1 MLLQSGSFPTS
12 HALINNQWIPGGIH
26 VNDSLLTSYGEKN
39 ISEKNIGDDGIA
51 IPGFI
56 DLQVNGHGG
65 MDLLAAESVADI
77 KKVSRSLYAN
87 GVIGYLPTLITGPLD
102 QTLKVISL
110 IESAKREYEPGEA
123 KILGIHLEGPFIS
136 TLKPGVH
143 PLEYFRNPDN
153 ELMGNYLRAG
163 TITLVTLAPELPG
176 AIELITYLTS
186 MGVVVSLG
194 HSNATAEEAH
204 AGFNAGARTVTH
216 LWNGMP
222 AMTKR
227 DPGLVGV
234 ALERDDVAIQ
244 IIVDS
249 VHVAPEIIAMSL
261 QQAHNRFIVTNDAV
275 APAGLG
281 SGKFPFGT
289 FTVEVRNGVAVR
301 DDGVIA
307 GGVEV
312 LSNSLNQIRSYGI
325 SRDECIASMTARP
338 AALIGQDYA
347 GLLDLGSPVQI
358 IPA

>member
-39 ISEKNIGDDGIA
+39 ISEKNVGDDGIA

-186 MGVVVSLG
+186 M
-194 HSNATAEEAH
+194 
-204 AGFNAGARTVTH
+204 
-216 LWNGMP
+216 
-222 AMTKR
+222 
-227 DPGLVGV
+227 
-234 ALERDDVAIQ
+234 
-244 IIVDS
+244 
-249 VHVAPEIIAMSL
+249 
-261 QQAHNRFIVTNDAV
+261 
-275 APAGLG
+275 
-281 SGKFPFGT
+281 
-289 FTVEVRNGVAVR
+289 
-301 DDGVIA
+301 
-307 GGVEV
+307 
-312 LSNSLNQIRSYGI
+312 
-325 SRDECIASMTARP
+325 
-338 AALIGQDYA
+338 
-347 GLLDLGSPVQI
+347 
-358 IPA
+358 